1 MSGLRVKRDSG
12 EERGASSGAQGVPR
26 RRAVQA
32 EQTRVEILRSARR
45 HFSENG
51 YAASSLK
58 AIAADAGVSVQTVY
72 DSVGSKADLVRQLN
86 DLIEAEANVPEIA
99 GELATEQDPERVAAI
114 SARITRRIVER
125 CGDIVRACYDAL
137 RSEPELAAVVEEGGR
152 RHRAGAQFVAARL
165 AELGALREG
174 TDQADAAR
182 TIAALSDARLA
193 FVLLADLDLDLDGV
207 EQWMSQTTC
216 RAVLGGSDRR

>member
-1 MSGLRVKRDSG
+1 MTVKHNQGEKRDATSAG
-12 EERGASSGAQGVPR
+12 EGVPR

-32 EQTRVEILRSARR
+32 EQTRAEILRSARR

-51 YAASSLK
+51 YAATSLK

-72 DSVGSKADLVRQLN
+72 DSVGSKAELVRRLN
-86 DLIEAEANVPEIA
+86 DLIDTEANVLEIA
-99 GELATEQDPERVAAI
+99 GELATEQDPERVVAVP
-114 SARITRRIVER
+114 ARITRRIVER
-125 CGDIVRACYDAL
+125 CGDIVRASYDAA

-165 AELGALREG
+165 AELGVLPEG
-174 TDQADAAR
+174 THQADAAR

-193 FVLLADLDLDLDGV
+193 LVLLADHGLDADGV
-207 EQWMSQTTC
+207 EQWMSETTH
-216 RAVLGGSDRR
+216 RAVLDPPGSR